1 MGHLKLL
8 GEEIMTKK
16 ITLVVVA
23 CSTFAFAGASYKVED
38 RIKDMQILA
47 KAMQDIQNGFFYN
60 NLDMIKIGALKLSDT
75 IEKVQPPLEEKEEKD
90 VMTRYVNNK
99 VQMTNGIKKQINQ
112 KIKTLVERFEKG
124 DATQA
129 VQAFTK
135 ITKECMKC
143 HTQLRKW

>member
-1 MGHLKLL
+1 MIDLKLL

-16 ITLVVVA
+16 MTLVALA
-23 CSTFAFAGASYKVED
+23 CSSMLWAGSTYKTED
-38 RIKDMQILA
+38 RIKDMQTMA

-60 NLDMIKIGALKLSDT
+60 NFDMIKIGAMKLADT
-75 IEKVQPPLEEKEEKD
+75 VDKVQPPLEEKEEKD

-112 KIKTLVERFEKG
+112 KIKTLVERFEAG
-124 DATQA
+124 DAKQA
-129 VQAFTK
+129 IQAYTK
-135 ITKECMKC
+135 ITKECMNC